1 MKEQNRILWKRRIK
15 ENTSERNLLK
25 SNICA
30 EPKGRVPIGN
40 SQKQKKK
47 KRRKSFKKRDK
58 QVWKFS
64 STKEEPGAFGKLAS
78 T

>member
-30 EPKGRVPIGN
+30 EPKGRVAIGN

-47 KRRKSFKKRDK
+47 KK
-58 QVWKFS
+58 
-64 STKEEPGAFGKLAS
+64 KEEFQEEGQAS
-78 T
+78 VEVLKYKRRAWSIRETS